1 MSTPALTTGR
11 RLRGRERKVGR
22 RVSVGV
28 MRARG
33 TGAGAAMRIGCIGG
47 LGGGVLG
54 MRRRQSAQKPR
65 SPGPAVYSALQFEHA
80 TTDAGASMLAVY
92 WTRACRFPAVQ

>member
-1 MSTPALTTGR
+1 MSTPAITTGR

-28 MRARG
+28 GRSGA
-33 TGAGAAMRIGCIGG
+33 TGAGRTGAIGAATRIGCIGG

-65 SPGPAVYSALQFEHA
+65 SPGPAV
-80 TTDAGASMLAVY
+80 
-92 WTRACRFPAVQ
+92 

>member
-1 MSTPALTTGR
+1 
-11 RLRGRERKVGR
+11 
-22 RVSVGV
+22 
-28 MRARG
+28 
-33 TGAGAAMRIGCIGG
+33 MRIGCIGG

-92 WTRACRFPAVQ
+92 WTRACGFPAGQ